1 VKRRIAVLG
10 LLAATLTTAA
20 LAVGLG
26 LLWIQDPEQP
36 ITYVV
41 VKGDTLFE
49 IAQAHE
55 VTVDELRSWN
65 GIEGDRIE
73 IDQILEIWPTRAAG
87 TVTARPRPRGT
98 PAPTRRPAP
107 DPGHAALKMPPAKPC
122 LEGPALDGQGGD
134 AQMVASSGL
143 SRAQVREAMQSFVGN
158 TLVCLQD
165 TETAPERTL
174 LLEITAGCDGRVSE
188 IAVLDAGD
196 WPEETSRCVT
206 DILGYAPF
214 PAHDL
219 PAGETFQYPL
229 TYRPG

>member
-1 VKRRIAVLG
+1 
-10 LLAATLTTAA
+10 
-20 LAVGLG
+20 
-26 LLWIQDPEQP
+26 
-36 ITYVV
+36 
-41 VKGDTLFE
+41 
-49 IAQAHE
+49 
-55 VTVDELRSWN
+55 
-65 GIEGDRIE
+65 
-73 IDQILEIWPTRAAG
+73 
-87 TVTARPRPRGT
+87 
-98 PAPTRRPAP
+98 
-107 DPGHAALKMPPAKPC
+107 
-122 LEGPALDGQGGD
+122 
-134 AQMVASSGL
+134 MVASSGL